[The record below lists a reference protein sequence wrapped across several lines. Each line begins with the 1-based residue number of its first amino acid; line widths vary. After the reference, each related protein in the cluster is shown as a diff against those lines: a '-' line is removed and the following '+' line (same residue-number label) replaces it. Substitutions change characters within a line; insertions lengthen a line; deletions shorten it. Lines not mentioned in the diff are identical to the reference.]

1 MEEEQPFPLRH
12 DSQVR
17 ALYNWTLN
25 SSNHISTALEWPTL
39 TTQWFPDVT
48 EPEGKNCRIH
58 RLLLGTHTS
67 EGIPNHV
74 QIAEVEVP
82 KATEPKADDLDEE
95 RGEIGGYGKTG
106 GNSPVRFNIVQKID
120 HPGEVNKARY
130 QPQNPDIIATLC
142 VDGKILVFDRTKH
155 SLYADGKVN
164 CEVELVGHK
173 QEGYGLS
180 WNPHEQGCLASGS
193 EDTTV
198 CLW

>member
-1 MEEEQPFPLRH
+1 MFTRT
-12 DSQVR
+12 
-17 ALYNWTLN
+17 ALYGCPILMNA
-25 SSNHISTALEWPTL
+25 STALEWPTL

-48 EPEGKNCRIH
+48 ESEGENYRTH

-67 EGIPNHV
+67 EGIPNHL
-74 QIAEVEVP
+74 QIAEVKIP
-82 KATEPKADDLDEE
+82 KTAIPNAEDLDED
-95 RGEIGGYGKTG
+95 RGEIGGYAKSGTPIQFKIT
-106 GNSPVRFNIVQKID
+106 QKID

-142 VDGKILVFDRTKH
+142 VDGKILIFDRTKH
-155 SLYADGKVN
+155 SLFPDGKISS
-164 CEVELVGHK
+164 EIELVGHK